1 VGTKIEGAS
10 EKSEGLGLTKSGEPK
25 VENRQLKVQKL
36 QANGISQRR
45 LLRLCHLL
53 NTRHQQ
59 RQNEEEKQQES
70 NSSNNLPELLK
81 KQRGIDNG

>member
-1 VGTKIEGAS
+1 V
-10 EKSEGLGLTKSGEPK
+10 TKSGEPK
-25 VENRQLKVQKL
+25 VVSRQLKVQKL

-45 LLRLCHLL
+45 LSRLCHLL

-59 RQNEEEKQQES
+59 KQNEQEKQQES

-81 KQRGIDNG
+81 KQRGIDDV